1 MSTKTPAQLVRQIT
15 LSLLLLSA
23 IIQALTILTF
33 LFEIHSHTIMDVH
46 KANGYILY
54 ILVLTHIFVFRKNLK
69 FYLFPNK
76 KPVGKKVNV

>member
-33 LFEIHSHTIMDVH
+33 CSKFIAIPLWT
-46 KANGYILY
+46 YIRLMG
-54 ILVLTHIFVFRKNLK
+54 IFCTFWC
-69 FYLFPNK
+69 
-76 KPVGKKVNV
+76 